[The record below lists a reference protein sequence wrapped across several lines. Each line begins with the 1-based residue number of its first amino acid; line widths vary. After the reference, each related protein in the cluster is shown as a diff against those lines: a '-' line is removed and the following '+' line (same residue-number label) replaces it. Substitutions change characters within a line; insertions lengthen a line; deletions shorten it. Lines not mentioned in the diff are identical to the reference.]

1 MQKSIL
7 SGIIVILL
15 WGCFGLANAQML
27 PNDEPVTGLQARDIP
42 YDDGGGLEIIWNP
55 LPKEKKIIEYRVY
68 RGVTPDTLFYIG
80 KIPINKETGFVGDT
94 IRYLDQGYNFFVSA
108 TSPAKLKH
116 EKGQKKG
123 DKGYEVLYR
132 EIPRD
137 MKVYGPLMQHYR
149 MLSVIP
155 NKEYMYK
162 TKKSEFTEIVE
173 KDGEVDTTSY
183 YLAGL
188 KLRQF
193 TYILS
198 KLKVGTPYYYA
209 VQAVNINREVS
220 PLSEIVVGKT
230 TDDPP
235 EKLDEFYAVAYLDA
249 EKMHFEWTL
258 PLFPDDQKQFNI
270 YLYDEHGNQ
279 HLIFTR
285 PDAYPYTPQTNAI
298 VPFDSIAANFP
309 AFNPANLSWYRFNIG
324 EQDRGDQET
333 IALDEPIPA
342 EVASSDLI
350 PTPAEYF
357 TVEDNP
363 NDKGDQIRIY
373 YEKPYLGISKISYNN
388 DLTKLTV
395 NYLIKD
401 NELFEV
407 TQINL
412 EINGTTHAEYVLDNL
427 VEFDVDWDY
436 LEPQTI
442 TAQFV
447 CKDKGVQLPED
458 YVISHTFYYDDEME
472 LVRVEKYPES
482 KYTYQVYKR
491 SKNDPLYRFAQPFSF
506 MERQYLDKVPY
517 EEVVYRGIVQYSLE
531 DNLLYVPTYLDV
543 GNWKEYQ
550 PYYVETLYLEQL
562 HKLHEELRKEV
573 ERLQQELETVSSLEE
588 REQIQEQIAQYVGF
602 INNEDVPPWV
612 REANQQKSDRARMK
626 ILEEAHNKAKR
637 TFTYYLRKTDGKGH
651 FVDTKLEDNP
661 YFYPTPD
668 WFDKTKI
675 IVLISFAI
683 FAILVY
689 VMIKAARQGRNLYI
703 RPIAGIQEIDTAIGR
718 ATEMGRP
725 ILFVPGLST
734 IQDVATLAGL
744 AILSGVAKKAAE
756 YDTRILVPVRDYIVL
771 PIAQE
776 IVREA
781 HYEAGRPDTYDKN
794 SVFFVSDQQFAFVAG
809 VNGIMIR
816 EKTATNFYLG
826 MFWAESLLMTETG
839 STTGAIQIAGT
850 DAITQLPFFITTCD
864 YTLIGEELYAA
875 SAYLSREPLI
885 LGTLKAQDY
894 MKLLIIIGIV
904 LGTLLSTLHLTFFM
918 NWFPAQ

>member
-7 SGIIVILL
+7 IGIMAILAL
-15 WGCFGLANAQML
+15 GCFGLLNAQML
-27 PNDEPVTGLQARDIP
+27 PNDEPVIGLQIRDIP
-42 YDDGGGLEIIWNP
+42 YDDGGGLEILWNP
-55 LPKEKKIIEYRVY
+55 LPKEKRIIEYRVY
-68 RGVTPDTLFYIG
+68 RGITPDTLFYIG
-80 KIPINKETGFVGDT
+80 KIPVNKETGFVGDT
-94 IRYLDQGYNFFVSA
+94 VRYLDQGYTFFVSA

-123 DKGYEVLYR
+123 DKGYEVLFR

-137 MKVYGPLMQHYR
+137 MKVYGPLMEHYR

-162 TKKSEFTEIVE
+162 TKKREFTEVVE

-198 KLKVGTPYYYA
+198 ELKVGKPYYYA
-209 VQAVNINREVS
+209 VQAVNVNRDVS
-220 PLSEIVVGKT
+220 PLSEIVEGKT

-235 EKLDEFYAVAYLDA
+235 ETLDEFYAVAYLDA

-258 PLFPDDQKQFNI
+258 PLFPDDQQQFNI

-298 VPFDSIAANFP
+298 VPFDSISARFP
-309 AFNPANLSWYRFNIG
+309 AFNPANISWYRFNIG
-324 EQDRGDQET
+324 EQDRQDQET
-333 IALDEPIPA
+333 LALKEPILA
-342 EVASSDLI
+342 EVAGSELI
-350 PTPAEYF
+350 PSPPEHF

-373 YEKPYLGISKISYNN
+373 YGKPYIEISKMSYNR
-388 DLTKLTV
+388 DLTKLTT
-395 NYLIKD
+395 NYLLKD

-407 TQINL
+407 TQISL
-412 EINGTTHAEYVLDNL
+412 EINGTIHTEYVLDNL
-427 VEFDVDWDY
+427 AEFDVDWDY

-442 TAQFV
+442 TARFV

-458 YVISHTFYYDDEME
+458 YKVSHTFYYDTGME
-472 LVRVEKYPES
+472 VVRVGKYPDS
-482 KYTYQVYKR
+482 KYIYQVYKL
-491 SKNDPLYRFAQPFSF
+491 SKNDPVYRYAQPLSF
-506 MERQYLDKVPY
+506 MERQYLDKVAY
-517 EEVVYRGIVQYSLE
+517 EEVVFRGISQYSLE
-531 DNLLYVPTYLDV
+531 DNLIFVPTYLDV
-543 GNWKEYQ
+543 GNWEEYQ
-550 PYYVETLYLEQL
+550 PYYVESLYLEQL
-562 HKLHEELRKEV
+562 HKLHDDLRKEV
-573 ERLQQELETVSSLEE
+573 ERLEQELETTVSPDE
-588 REQIQEQIAQYVGF
+588 REQIQEQIDWYVSF
-602 INNEDVPPWV
+602 INNENVPPWV
-612 REANQQKSDRARMK
+612 QEANQQKSDRARMK
-626 ILEEAHNKAKR
+626 ILEDAHNKAKR
-637 TFTYYLRKTDGKGH
+637 TFTYYLRQTDGKGH
-651 FVDTKLEDNP
+651 FVDLRLEGDP

-668 WFDKTKI
+668 WFDNTKT

-689 VMIKAARQGRNLYI
+689 FMIRAARRGRNLYI
-703 RPIAGIQEIDTAIGR
+703 RPIAGIEEIDTAIGR

-734 IQDVATLAGL
+734 ISDVATLAGL
-744 AILSGVAKKAAE
+744 AILSKVAKKAAE

-839 STTGAIQIAGT
+839 SMTGAIQIAGT

-894 MKLLIIIGIV
+894 MKLLIILGVV
-904 LGTLLSTLHLTFFM
+904 LGALLSTFHLTFFM
-918 NWFPAQ
+918 NWFPAK